1 MYKSTLFTQLCCYIV
16 GELIPNHISIT
27 TFGQQFYVKPDD
39 RTMVTDEFFIRFTT
53 GSTVVLGW
61 DYARNVLIIAVSTD
75 GGNKLSDEAF
85 IYYKNPMPV
94 DFNRGFVAY
103 YKNPMP
109 VDSNRGFVALMTK
122 SPISQWPEGTW
133 CSELRDSIVMILNYA
148 EADKLDELFSKNGTD
163 SDGVKYVDV
172 SPNVEPEKISKV
184 DYYKKLREFK
194 F

>member
-16 GELIPNHISIT
+16 GELIPNHTSIT
-27 TFGQQFYVKPDD
+27 TFGQQYYVKPDD
-39 RTMVTDEFFIRFTT
+39 RTMVIDEFFIRFTT

-61 DYARNVLIIAVSTD
+61 DFTRNVLNVAVSTD
-75 GGNKLSDEAF
+75 GGNELSDEAF
-85 IYYKNPMPV
+85 IYYKNLMPV
-94 DFNRGFVAY
+94 DF
-103 YKNPMP
+103 
-109 VDSNRGFVALMTK
+109 NRGFVALMTK

-148 EADKLDELFSKNGTD
+148 EEGKLAELFSKNGTD
-163 SDGVKYVDV
+163 SDGVKYVDGC
-172 SPNVEPEKISKV
+172 PNAEPEQISEA